1 MNDIIVN
8 IMKGNKTFMND
19 FKFFTNLNESFTINE
34 GLFNKAPSDEELEI
48 LKSQLGEE
56 LKKAN
61 IMPIFSSITKDMS
74 KEEKQGT
81 TIIDFGKVVKNAY
94 FEKGKLTSKIC
105 IFDMKPLPAFFKL
118 VPTREENRILRE
130 YYTKM
135 GKMEQA
141 LNDHCKRND
150 INLKF
155 RSVAIEKDDSFA
167 ILVFLK
173 HRH

>member
-1 MNDIIVN
+1 
-8 IMKGNKTFMND
+8 MKGKISMND

-34 GLFNKAPSDEELEI
+34 GLFNKAPSDEELEV
-48 LKSQLGEE
+48 LKSQLSEE
-56 LKKAN
+56 LKKGN
-61 IMPIFSSITKDMS
+61 IMSVFKSITKDMS

-81 TIIDFGKVVKNAY
+81 TIIDFGKVAKNAY

-105 IFDMKPLPAFFKL
+105 TFDMKPFPAFFKN
-118 VPTREENRILRE
+118 VPTKEENKVLRE

-135 GKMEQA
+135 GKIEQA
-141 LNDHCKRND
+141 LNDYCKRND

-155 RSVAIEKDDSFA
+155 RSVAIEKDNNFA
-167 ILVFLK
+167 MLVFLK